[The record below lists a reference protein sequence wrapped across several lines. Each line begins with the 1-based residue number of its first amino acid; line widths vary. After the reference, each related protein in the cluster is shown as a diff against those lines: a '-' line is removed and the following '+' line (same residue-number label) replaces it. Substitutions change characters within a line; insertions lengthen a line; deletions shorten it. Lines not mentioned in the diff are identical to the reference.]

1 MLFTKKNIL
10 EALRYI
16 VLIFIVL
23 MVLFP
28 LYWMIVSSL
37 KPAADLFSSNPK
49 LIPDSTSFLWY
60 QTVFSNS
67 NVVIYFRNSFIVA
80 FCTMCISLVI
90 TTMGAYSLTRF
101 KYKGRKI
108 ILLAVLTSY
117 VFPSILLLL
126 PLYSIV
132 SSLNLL
138 NSFAGIIITHTTITI
153 PYSLWILKSYFQDV
167 PVELEEAGMIDGL
180 TRLGTFVHIVI
191 PITIPGILSCG
202 LFSFILSWD
211 EYLYASV
218 FLTDVQFKT
227 LTIGIMEYITSFDVR
242 WGEIMAT
249 STITTLPVL
258 ILFILIQK
266 YFVKG
271 LTAGAVKG

>member
-1 MLFTKKNIL
+1 MPKSKKLL
-10 EALRYI
+10 EFLRYA
-16 VLIFIVL
+16 VLILIVIV
-23 MVLFP
+23 VLFP
-28 LYWMIVSSL
+28 LYWMVVSSL
-37 KPAADLFSSNPK
+37 KPASDLFSANPTV
-49 LIPDSTSFLWY
+49 LLHSVSGVWY
-60 QTVFSNS
+60 QTVLRNS
-67 NVVIYFRNSFIVA
+67 NVVVYFRNSFIVA
-80 FCTMCISLVI
+80 FCTMCISLVV

-101 KYKGRKI
+101 KYKGRQV
-108 ILLAVLTSY
+108 ILMAVLSSY

-126 PLYSIV
+126 PLYNIV
-132 SSLNLL
+132 SALHLI

-153 PYSLWILKSYFQDV
+153 PYSLWILKSYFADV
-167 PVELEEAGMIDGL
+167 PTELEEAGMIDGL
-180 TRLGTFVHIVI
+180 TRLGTFIHIVI

-266 YFVKG
+266 YFVRG

>member
-1 MLFTKKNIL
+1 MFKRKNLLEFFRYAALIL
-10 EALRYI
+10 I
-16 VLIFIVL
+16 VIAVI
-23 MVLFP
+23 FP
-28 LYWMIVSSL
+28 LYWMIASSM
-37 KPAADLFSSNPK
+37 KPAADLFSANPTVF
-49 LIPDSTSFLWY
+49 PREVSAVWY
-60 QTVFSNS
+60 QTVLRNS

-80 FCTMCISLVI
+80 FCTMCISLLV

-101 KYKGRKI
+101 KYRGRRV
-108 ILLAVLTSY
+108 ILMAVLSSY

-126 PLYSIV
+126 PLYNIISAM
-132 SSLNLL
+132 NLI

-153 PYSLWILKSYFQDV
+153 PYSLWILKSYFADV
-167 PVELEEAGMIDGL
+167 PTELEEAGMIDGL
-180 TRLGTFVHIVI
+180 TRLGTFIHIVI

-218 FLTDVQFKT
+218 FLTDVQYKT

-258 ILFILIQK
+258 VMFILIQK
-266 YFVKG
+266 YFVRG

>member
-1 MLFTKKNIL
+1 LIKKKTVL
-10 EALRYI
+10 EFFRYLVLIII
-16 VLIFIVL
+16 VLG
-23 MVLFP
+23 VLFP
-28 LYWMIVSSL
+28 LYWMILSSL
-37 KPAADLFSSNPK
+37 KPAEDLFSTNPT
-49 LIPDSTSFLWY
+49 LLPERVSLEWY
-60 QTVFSNS
+60 KTVIANS
-67 NVVIYFRNSFIVA
+67 NVGQYFLNSFIVA
-80 FCTMCISLVI
+80 TSAMLISLVV

-101 KYKGRKI
+101 KYKGRKL
-108 ILLAVLTSY
+108 ILLAVLSSY

-126 PLYSIV
+126 PLYNIL
-132 SSLNLL
+132 SSLGLL
-138 NSFAGIIITHTTITI
+138 NSFIGIIITHTTITI

-167 PVELEEAGMIDGL
+167 PPALEEAGMIDGL
-180 TRLGTFVHIVI
+180 TRFGTFIHIVI
-191 PITIPGILSCG
+191 PVTKPGILSCG

-218 FLTDVQFKT
+218 FLTESKYKT

-258 ILFILIQK
+258 IIFILIQK
-266 YFVKG
+266 HFVKG

>member
-1 MLFTKKNIL
+1 MIKKKTVL
-10 EALRYI
+10 EFFRYLVLIII
-16 VLIFIVL
+16 VLG
-23 MVLFP
+23 VLFP
-28 LYWMIVSSL
+28 LYWMILSSL
-37 KPAADLFSSNPK
+37 KPAEDLFSTNPT
-49 LIPDSTSFLWY
+49 LLPERVSLEWY
-60 QTVFSNS
+60 KTVIANS
-67 NVVIYFRNSFIVA
+67 NVGQYFLNSFIVA
-80 FCTMCISLVI
+80 TSAMLISLVV

-101 KYKGRKI
+101 KYKGRKL
-108 ILLAVLTSY
+108 ILLAVLSSY

-126 PLYSIV
+126 PLYNIL
-132 SSLNLL
+132 SSLGLL
-138 NSFAGIIITHTTITI
+138 NSFIGIIITHTTITI

-167 PVELEEAGMIDGL
+167 PPALEEAGMIDGL
-180 TRLGTFVHIVI
+180 TRFGTFIHIVI
-191 PITIPGILSCG
+191 PVTKPGILSCG

-218 FLTDVQFKT
+218 FLTESKYKT

-258 ILFILIQK
+258 IIFILIQK
-266 YFVKG
+266 HFVKG